1 MRLVN
6 RLLASVTIGCL
17 LASGRWEI
25 DPADLGDSTLP
36 GQAAWQQA
44 TGAGAPRPDPQGSS
58 PTDVARWIATLE
70 PAEADALVKDFPG
83 VVGNLDGVPPALRF
97 AANRHQ
103 AAVGDPVLAD
113 RQLLSYDPRGRG
125 MVSEVFGELS
135 EADRIIVV
143 IPGSDIDLGHYD
155 GPNQLRPTAQAVYEE
170 ANHQRPGG
178 VAVIAWAGYE
188 TPMGV
193 GADAARSEYAQAG
206 ADRFL
211 RLLEGLMPYVDAEFS
226 LLCHSY
232 GSIVCAKAAPWF
244 TETAAEVSDIVVFG
258 SPGMDV
264 DRVEELDTS
273 ARVWAAR
280 SEADWIKWIPS
291 IRVFG
296 FGHSTDPTDPAFG
309 ARTVAVDDAQGHDGY
324 LVAGTSSLSCLTGAA
339 IGTETRTECVRVG
352 FGS

>member
-25 DPADLGDSTLP
+25 DPADLGDTTLP

-44 TGAGAPRPDPQGSS
+44 TGAGAPRPDPQSS
-58 PTDVARWIATLE
+58 STTEVARWIATLE

-97 AANRHQ
+97 AANRDQ
-103 AAVGDPVLAD
+103 ANAQEAIPAG
-113 RQLLSYDPRGRG
+113 RQLLGYDPRGRG
-125 MVSEVFGELS
+125 MVTEVFGALS
-135 EADRIIVV
+135 KADRIIVV
-143 IPGSDIDLGHYD
+143 IPGSDVDLGHYE
-155 GPNQLRPTAQAVYEE
+155 GPNKLRPMAQSVFSE
-170 ANHQRPGG
+170 ANRQRPGS

-188 TPMGV
+188 TPVGV
-193 GADAARSEYAQAG
+193 GAHAARSEYAQAG
-206 ADRFL
+206 ADRLL
-211 RLLEGLMPYVDAEFS
+211 RLLEGLAPHVDAEFS
-226 LLCHSY
+226 MLCHSY
-232 GSIVCAKAAPWF
+232 GSIVCARAAPGL
-244 TETAAEVSDIVVFG
+244 TEIGTEVSDIVVFG

-264 DRVEELDTS
+264 DTADQLDTS

-280 SEADWIKWIPS
+280 AEADWIKWIPS

-296 FGHSTDPTDPAFG
+296 FGHRTDPTDPAFG

-324 LVAGTSSLSCLTGAA
+324 LVAGTSSLSRLTGAA
-339 IGTETRTECVRVG
+339 MGTETRTESVRVG